1 MRFAMICTGIKSSRW
16 RGAVWAALA
25 WLMLPSLA
33 FASEPAGQFDLARLP
48 ADASFTPDLRL
59 AHGID
64 PAVAPEAFI
73 SAADDARF
81 KPAGTRPPRSNP
93 AKAMSGCALP

>member
-48 ADASFTPDLRL
+48 ADASFTP
-59 AHGID
+59 
-64 PAVAPEAFI
+64 
-73 SAADDARF
+73 
-81 KPAGTRPPRSNP
+81 AGTRPPRSNP